1 MKLPLYKIYRQFIP
15 LLFLPLI
22 ATALTGIVYGIG
34 DRFFTLPSIITN
46 VLIFIH
52 KGQFLG
58 IKLVPIYVLL
68 MGLGTSLICLVTLID
83 NGDSLIS
90 SQKVPYP
97 LVLIL
102 AIPLAVC
109 VETGVAYQLGKDWFG
124 MSEQKTA
131 SFLSIHGG
139 SSLGTFLGSLYTIIT
154 GLSLIALTIIGYQ
167 LVAKSTSQRRQEQQS
182 PQEIATTTSSN
193 QKNSSIDEITSLK
206 RKIQLGVMVFS
217 LVLMGILYLGTTKLF
232 ASIAVILMIFTL
244 PALAIAERLIQIW
257 QKQKEVPTQLY
268 EQETESTTI
277 LKAIPDS
284 MLIVSQNGIC
294 LSYMPAKEA
303 KFFNLDGEIIQ
314 KHLTDFLAPEIAR
327 QFFKYSQLSLQT
339 GSTRLYRFP
348 VSIDGKQQYHEAR
361 ISPIGQ
367 TEVLIM
373 VREIVDLNEVSIN
386 SEQRSQANN
395 SSIQLLTEPEF
406 VTLLETTLLDNRIKQ
421 QNHVMFCLAIE
432 QTKTNNDDNV
442 NSNDRLI
449 EQITTQIVSYLSV
462 KAIARIDEDELII
475 LIEDIPSENI
485 SVLVDDLHHSLN
497 NVTSNSDNNS
507 SSVKF
512 NLGLLEID
520 VNSPDAVS
528 LINLAKA
535 TFKMA
540 KQKVNLK
547 TFW

>member
-1 MKLPLYKIYRQFIP
+1 MKLPLYKIYRQFIL

-22 ATALTGIVYGIG
+22 TTALTGIVYGIG
-34 DRFFTLPSIITN
+34 DRFLRLPSIITN

-68 MGLGTSLICLVTLID
+68 MGLGTFLICLVTLID
-83 NGDSLIS
+83 RDDSLIS

-102 AIPLAVC
+102 VIPLAVC

-131 SFLSIHGG
+131 DFLSIHGG
-139 SSLGTFLGSLYTIIT
+139 NSLGTFLGSLYTIIT

-167 LVAKSTSQRRQEQQS
+167 LVTTSTSQRRQEQQS
-182 PQEIATTTSSN
+182 PQEIVTTTSSN
-193 QKNSSIDEITSLK
+193 QENSSIDETTSFK

-217 LVLMGILYLGTTKLF
+217 LVLMGILYLGTTKLI
-232 ASIAVILMIFTL
+232 ASIVVVVIIFTL
-244 PALAIAERLIQIW
+244 PALAIAESLIQIW
-257 QKQKEVPTQLY
+257 QRQKEVPTQFY
-268 EQETESTTI
+268 EQENESTTI

-303 KFFNLDGEIIQ
+303 KFFNLDGDIIQ

-327 QFFKYSQLSLQT
+327 QFFKYSQLSLST

-373 VREIVDLNEVSIN
+373 VREIADINDVSLD
-386 SEQRSQANN
+386 SEQISSVNT
-395 SSIQLLTEPEF
+395 SIQLLTEPELID
-406 VTLLETTLLDNRIKQ
+406 LLETILLDNRIKQ
-421 QNHVMFCLAIE
+421 QNHIMFCLAIE
-432 QTKTNNDDNV
+432 QTETNNN
-442 NSNDRLI
+442 NNFETKDRLI

-497 NVTSNSDNNS
+497 NLKSNRDNNS

-520 VNSPDAVS
+520 ANSPDAVS

-540 KQKVNLK
+540 KQKVSLK

>member
-1 MKLPLYKIYRQFIP
+1 MKLPLYKIYRQFIL

-22 ATALTGIVYGIG
+22 TTALTGIVYGIG
-34 DRFFTLPSIITN
+34 DRFLTLPSIITN

-68 MGLGTSLICLVTLID
+68 MGLGTFLICLVTLID
-83 NGDSLIS
+83 RDDSLIS

-102 AIPLAVC
+102 VIPLAVC

-131 SFLSIHGG
+131 DFLSIHGG
-139 SSLGTFLGSLYTIIT
+139 NSLGTFLGSLYTIIT

-167 LVAKSTSQRRQEQQS
+167 LVTTSTSQRRQEQQS
-182 PQEIATTTSSN
+182 PQEIVTTTSSN
-193 QKNSSIDEITSLK
+193 QENSSIDETTSFK

-217 LVLMGILYLGTTKLF
+217 LVLMGILYLGTTKLI
-232 ASIAVILMIFTL
+232 ASIVVVVIIFTL
-244 PALAIAERLIQIW
+244 PALAIAESLIQIW
-257 QKQKEVPTQLY
+257 QRQKEVPTQFY
-268 EQETESTTI
+268 EQENESTTI

-303 KFFNLDGEIIQ
+303 KFFNLDGDIIQ

-327 QFFKYSQLSLQT
+327 QFFKYSQLSLST

-373 VREIVDLNEVSIN
+373 VREIADINDVSLD
-386 SEQRSQANN
+386 SEQISSVNT
-395 SSIQLLTEPEF
+395 SIQLLTEPELID
-406 VTLLETTLLDNRIKQ
+406 LLETILLDNRIKQ
-421 QNHVMFCLAIE
+421 QNHIMFCLAIE
-432 QTKTNNDDNV
+432 QTETNNN
-442 NSNDRLI
+442 NNFETKDRLI

-497 NVTSNSDNNS
+497 NLKSNRDNNS

-520 VNSPDAVS
+520 ANSPDAVS

-540 KQKVNLK
+540 KQKVSLK

>member
-1 MKLPLYKIYRQFIP
+1 MKLPLYKIYRQFIL

-22 ATALTGIVYGIG
+22 ATALTGIIYGIG
-34 DRFFTLPSIITN
+34 NRFFTLPSIITN

-68 MGLGTSLICLVTLID
+68 MGLGTFLICLVTLIE
-83 NGDSLIS
+83 NGDRVIF

-102 AIPLAVC
+102 VIPLAVC

-139 SSLGTFLGSLYTIIT
+139 NSLGIFLGSIYTIIT
-154 GLSLIALTIIGYQ
+154 GLSLIVLAIISYQ
-167 LVAKSTSQRRQEQQS
+167 LVTTSTSQRRQEQQS
-182 PQEIATTTSSN
+182 PQKIATTTSSN
-193 QKNSSIDEITSLK
+193 QENFSIDERTLLK

-217 LVLMGILYLGTTKLF
+217 LVLIGILYLGTTKLI
-232 ASIAVILMIFTL
+232 ASIVVVVIIFAL
-244 PALAIAERLIQIW
+244 PALAIAERLIQVW
-257 QKQKEVPTQLY
+257 QKKEVPTQLY
-268 EQETESTTI
+268 EQENESTTI

-303 KFFNLDGEIIQ
+303 KFFNLDGEIVQ

-348 VSIDGKQQYHEAR
+348 VSIDGQQQYHEAR

-373 VREIVDLNEVSIN
+373 VREIVDIKEVSIN
-386 SEQRSQANN
+386 SEQQSQANN
-395 SSIQLLTEPEF
+395 SSVQLLTEPEF
-406 VTLLETTLLDNRIKQ
+406 VTLLETILLDNRIKQ

-432 QTKTNNDDNV
+432 QTETNNDDNF
-442 NSNDRLI
+442 NSNARLI
-449 EQITTQIVSYLSV
+449 EQITTQIVSYLPV
-462 KAIARIDEDELII
+462 RTIARIDEDELII
-475 LIEDIPSENI
+475 LIEDISSENI

-497 NVTSNSDNNS
+497 NLKSNSDNNS
-507 SSVKF
+507 SSIKF

-520 VNSPDAVS
+520 ANSPDAVS
-528 LINLAKA
+528 LMNLAKA